1 MAVAE
6 SAKGRLFWQPQ
17 RPPKISY
24 PIVGAWSPK
33 RDTGVKDLVF
43 LAHGCGLAM
52 FSLPSLVSLWALTV
66 LGSFRDLEQ
75 VHGPDPHGW
84 SVHDLSFNPSRG
96 SLCWVRA
103 EEPLEDC
110 PAACSVLLLLHF
122 LPPPRL
128 TFSPDPS
135 TPIISMTISLCI
147 SPAALCLCFVSF
159 LACHGFTY
167 VYQSVSLILFLTI
180 SSYTHLSPL
189 SVSSSRRRSLWGPLS
204 TEPLC
209 S

>member
-1 MAVAE
+1 M
-6 SAKGRLFWQPQ
+6 GQIPMD
-17 RPPKISY
+17 
-24 PIVGAWSPK
+24 GA
-33 RDTGVKDLVF
+33 F
-43 LAHGCGLAM
+43 
-52 FSLPSLVSLWALTV
+52 
-66 LGSFRDLEQ
+66 
-75 VHGPDPHGW
+75 
-84 SVHDLSFNPSRG
+84 HDLPFNPSRR

-103 EEPLEDC
+103 EESLEDC
-110 PAACSVLLLLHF
+110 PTACSVLLLLLHF
-122 LPPPRL
+122 LPPPLL
-128 TFSPDPS
+128 TFSLDPS

-147 SPAALCLCFVSF
+147 SPAALCHCFVSF

-189 SVSSSRRRSLWGPLS
+189 SVSSSRTLSLWGPLS